1 MLLTMANGE
10 YYQRKINMISNEQQR
25 LIEWTRRLD
34 PARFNKAQGAQYHT
48 APSIVLPDTPDYP
61 KNVPSN
67 SVTIMFTLS
76 GTCWIGIDKERTTVK
91 GPIFVEKPPKT
102 KRAKHGPVVVM
113 DEASAYLIVPTN
125 ENYYWACQ
133 QMVNRDVI
141 QAVLKPGK
149 ERDDGK
155 FSILCIVTFMPNEG
169 EE

>member
-1 MLLTMANGE
+1 
-10 YYQRKINMISNEQQR
+10 MISKEQQR

-48 APSIVLPDTPDYP
+48 APSIVLPGTPDYP
-61 KNVPSN
+61 DDVPSN

-76 GTCWIGIDKERTTVK
+76 GTCWIGIDRKKITVK
-91 GPIFVEKPPKT
+91 TPTFLEKPPKT
-102 KRAKHGPVVVM
+102 KRAKHGSVVVM
-113 DEASAYLIVPTN
+113 DATSAYLIVPTN

-133 QMVNRDVI
+133 QMVGREVI
-141 QAVLKPGK
+141 KAVLKPGK

-155 FSILCIVTFMPNEG
+155 FSIVCTVTFMPKEG